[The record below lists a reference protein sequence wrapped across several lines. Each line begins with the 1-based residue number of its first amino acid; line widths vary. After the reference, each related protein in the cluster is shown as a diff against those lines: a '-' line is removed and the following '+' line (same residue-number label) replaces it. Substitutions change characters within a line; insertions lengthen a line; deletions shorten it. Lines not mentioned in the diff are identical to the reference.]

1 MSSSERSTWFE
12 SYKSFEY
19 ISHYLK
25 LVQQKIRIASGF
37 FTVRGWNLIRKYT
50 RNKFT
55 YLLIGIDEP
64 GEERARRALIN
75 EIMRELRTGLDRERR
90 QAAQALV
97 EKMEADQFRLVDAR
111 ATNHHAKLYIIDRK
125 VALIA
130 SSNLTGQGLKDK
142 IEAGS
147 VIKKPREI
155 KFLIQEFDDY
165 FAQAQDLTA
174 ELLIA
179 LKNWL
184 QLRTPWEIYLKTMLA
199 FENIK
204 PPESNYSKKPVS
216 YQIDMI
222 AQTLRQLKEF
232 NGSMLVASTGLGKTV
247 VAIHVALRLRDEKL
261 IDNVIVIGPKAVQ
274 QNWES
279 DLFEAG
285 LSYRFFVRQTFD
297 QKDASNNRSLAVF
310 KQLQQPDTNQNFL
323 LIIDESQE
331 FRNRYKKGIFY
342 SSKNRKERVAFQRLR
357 QFCQFCNVKVL
368 LLTGSPYAKEIDN
381 INNQLFLLPHTA
393 PTNAL
398 FPDLIDDAQA
408 WKVNNTD
415 QFLNLPVTSQ
425 LTTPYVAKYYGYS
438 NENGDIYIQLQERY
452 FYIPKVILHTVTF
465 PLMLEEELSEVIKN
479 GYFNIKNRSPALQW
493 CVRLVQIAWVSSPL
507 ALQGVLERTID
518 TPGGKNSYNLNQH
531 GFLFSRSE
539 RKNALKPII
548 ALVKRQQEKQ
558 DIKLKALLSLINQT
572 RETSEKILIFCERR
586 ATVFYLYTSL
596 QKRLPNLQIVC
607 TIEGVEKE
615 NQYQLK
621 ETKKVEELIK
631 QFAPI
636 ANHQKD
642 VDQQQNVDIF
652 ISTDAYGV
660 GVNMQDASIVI
671 NYDLDWTPIN
681 LIQRAGRIL
690 RLWHSPRTVKIYTF
704 VPTLTSS
711 ASDAM
716 EVKSNSIQVQK
727 RWENLMVRHGES
739 EKLIDL
745 PVLTTDET
753 QEIDLP
759 ELASQVKIKS
769 GQLNLDALADVN
781 ISPFYQHTAQLQ
793 LNRAYAETIPD
804 DILSA
809 KTIFESHPCLYLL
822 LLYHQKYYA
831 ILYYPETEEL
841 VEPNLV
847 ALLDLIECN
856 EATETATVDSD
867 FIEAL
872 SDTSIQAW
880 CHQHDISPEQVQRI
894 CTLYLQPEADHN
906 DLKAYLKEV
915 AAKAPNHPN

>member
-1 MSSSERSTWFE
+1 
-12 SYKSFEY
+12 
-19 ISHYLK
+19 
-25 LVQQKIRIASGF
+25 
-37 FTVRGWNLIRKYT
+37 
-50 RNKFT
+50 
-55 YLLIGIDEP
+55 
-64 GEERARRALIN
+64 
-75 EIMRELRTGLDRERR
+75 MRELGTGLDRERR

-111 ATNHHAKLYIIDRK
+111 AANHHAKLYIIDQK
-125 VALIA
+125 AALIA
-130 SSNLTGQGLKDK
+130 SSNLTGQGLKDQ

-147 VIKKPREI
+147 VIKTAREI
-155 KFLIQEFDDY
+155 KALIQKFDDY

-174 ELLIA
+174 ELLAA

-204 PPESNYSKKPVS
+204 PPESNYSKLPVS

-247 VAIHVALRLRDEKL
+247 VAIHVALRLRDEQL
-261 IDNVIVIGPKAVQ
+261 IDNVIIFGPKAVQ
-274 QNWES
+274 KNWES
-279 DLFEAG
+279 ELLQAG
-285 LSYRFFVRQTFD
+285 LSGRFLVRQNLD
-297 QKDASNNRSLAVF
+297 QPNSSNYRIFEELETIKALA
-310 KQLQQPDTNQNFL
+310 KTQNL
-323 LIIDESQE
+323 LIIIDESQQL
-331 FRNRYKKGIFY
+331 RNRHQKKF
-342 SSKNRKERVAFQRLR
+342 SNQKKNLRERRAFQRLR
-357 QFCQFCNVKVL
+357 ELDRFGKVKVL
-368 LLTGSPYAKEIDN
+368 LLTGSPYAKEIEN
-381 INNQLFLLPHTA
+381 LNNQLFLLPHTA
-393 PTNAL
+393 PANAL
-398 FPDLIDDAQA
+398 FPNLIDDAHA
-408 WKVNNTD
+408 WKINNTE

-425 LTTPYVAKYYGYS
+425 LTTPYVAKYYGHS
-438 NENGDIYIQLQERY
+438 NEDGDIYIQLQERS
-452 FYIPKVILHTVTF
+452 FYLPKVILHTVTF
-465 PLMLEEELSEVIKN
+465 PLMLEEELSEAIKK
-479 GYFNIKNRSPALQW
+479 GYFNFKPGTSGYPKW
-493 CVRLVQIAWVSSPL
+493 CVRLVQITWASSPL
-507 ALQGVLERTID
+507 VLQEVLQSVID
-518 TPGGKNSYNLNQH
+518 TPGGKKSYKLDQDV
-531 GFLFSRSE
+531 FLFSRAE
-539 RKNALKPII
+539 RQNALKPII
-548 ALVKRQQEKQ
+548 ALIKQKQGKQ
-558 DIKLKALLSLINQT
+558 DIKLNALLSLINQT
-572 RETSEKILIFCERR
+572 RENREKIIIFCERH
-586 ATVFYLYTSL
+586 ATAVYLYESL
-596 QKRLPNLQIVC
+596 SKLLPTFQVVC
-607 TIEGVEKE
+607 TSERVTNQ

-621 ETKKVEELIK
+621 KSAKVDILIK
-631 QFAPI
+631 EFAPI
-636 ANHQKD
+636 AN
-642 VDQQQNVDIF
+642 QNQPKSKNQIDIF

-681 LIQRAGRIL
+681 LVQRAGRIL
-690 RLWHSPRTVKIYTF
+690 RFWHSPRTVKIYTF

-711 ASDAM
+711 TSDAM
-716 EVKSNSIQVQK
+716 EIKSNSIQVQK

-739 EKLIDL
+739 EKIIDL

-759 ELASQVKIKS
+759 ELASQVKIQS

-809 KTIFESHPCLYLL
+809 KTISESCPCLYLL

-847 ALLDLIECN
+847 ALLDLIECS
-856 EATETATVDSD
+856 EATETANVDPD

-880 CHQHDISPEQVQRI
+880 CHQHDIFPEQIQRI
-894 CTLYLQPEADHN
+894 CTLYLQPEATHS
-906 DLKAYLKEV
+906 DLKAYLTE
-915 AAKAPNHPN
+915 AAISLRSRRMECR